1 MPRAAPAKA
10 AWDMVKPIEERLIL
24 EMITPR
30 MLQATEAKIIASRAW
45 QTTLFSISHS
55 SIFP

>member
-1 MPRAAPAKA
+1 
-10 AWDMVKPIEERLIL
+10 MVKPIEERLIL